1 MGEKIKTSEAKDFS
15 HEVLSTAVDFMY
27 GIDIPEDFKDLN
39 DLKSLLHL
47 ADLYL
52 MEDLKDAVGSRI
64 GDKLEQDNIMETV
77 QLAEKFRAM
86 ELSDKCADFLLDKI
100 DALGEEELANMS
112 PGVVLST
119 MGRKALSELKR
130 KGRWLEKLLGGKVE
144 FKRLA
149 DFETEEIYKGYVM
162 TQLLP
167 KMLVRFN
174 GGGDWD
180 ADMKEGEI
188 GIVVR
193 KDINSVKVNFLD
205 RGQETVYYENLDILT
220 LPVKF
225 TF

>member
-1 MGEKIKTSEAKDFS
+1 MGEKIKTSDEVKDFS

-100 DALGEEELANMS
+100 DALGEEELVNMS

-119 MGRKALSELKR
+119 VGRKESHVRAEEEGQVDGKAV
-130 KGRWLEKLLGGKVE
+130 GGK
-144 FKRLA
+144 
-149 DFETEEIYKGYVM
+149 
-162 TQLLP
+162 
-167 KMLVRFN
+167 
-174 GGGDWD
+174 GG
-180 ADMKEGEI
+180 
-188 GIVVR
+188 V
-193 KDINSVKVNFLD
+193 
-205 RGQETVYYENLDILT
+205 QEAG
-220 LPVKF
+220 
-225 TF
+225 